1 MKYNEHIIFFKL
13 LYVVVVSLRFRLST
27 ADFFEEFLLQVKR
40 IAINLETVFSQM
52 PDVDFIA
59 F

>member
-27 ADFFEEFLLQVKR
+27 ADFFEEFLLQVKC
-40 IAINLETVFSQM
+40 VFSLM
-52 PDVDFIA
+52 KN
-59 F
+59 